1 MVPMWTIPIALTMGN
16 CVILKPSEK
25 VPMTMMRMTELFVE
39 AGMPKGVFQIVHGVA
54 DIVIAMCDHPDISAV
69 TFVGSSKVAEIVAN
83 RCNAVHKRVSTV
95 HVTLERITFRGRIA
109 LFYFFR
115 LMSLWFCV
123 CVCDVMRRFSLLVV
137 RKITS

>member
-25 VPMTMMRMTELFVE
+25 VPMTMMRMAELFVE

-54 DIVIAMCDHPDISAV
+54 DIVTAMCDHPDISAV

-95 HVTLERITFRGRIA
+95 HVTLERITFRGRLA
-109 LFYFFR
+109 LFYFW
-115 LMSLWFCV
+115 LNVS
-123 CVCDVMRRFSLLVV
+123 VV
-137 RKITS
+137 

>member
-1 MVPMWTIPIALTMGN
+1 
-16 CVILKPSEK
+16 
-25 VPMTMMRMTELFVE
+25 MTMMRMAELFVE

-54 DIVIAMCDHPDISAV
+54 DIVTAMCDHPDISAV

-109 LFYFFR
+109 LFYFW
-115 LMSLWFCV
+115 LNVSMCV
-123 CVCDVMRRFSLLVV
+123 CGA
-137 RKITS
+137 